1 MNRVKRYQTLLIRSR
16 EVLTTLGSQKYIKQL
31 SKFLFY
37 ALGRRPDE
45 FGLVPDPNG
54 FVKIKT
60 LLKAVSEEDGW
71 KYVRRSHIEEL
82 LIVLPDPP
90 VELKGN
96 LIRAKSR
103 NNLPLPTRIDR
114 PPTSLFTC
122 IRRKAYPRVI
132 DKGISPSGAGDVILS
147 SKQQMAM
154 RIGKRIDQKPV
165 LLTIQTGK
173 AAGKGV
179 RFYRTGDLIYIAA
192 SIPPGCFTGPAP
204 PKAKEVTKKQSPEKE
219 EKKADLSGSFIL
231 AFDDE
236 KDLQKKLTRKKRQK
250 EIAWKKD
257 RKRLKHARDKM
268 WPV

>member
-1 MNRVKRYQTLLIRSR
+1 MNRVKRYQTLLMRSR
-16 EVLTTLGSQKYIKQL
+16 KVLTILSPQKHIKQL

-45 FGLVPDPNG
+45 FGLLPDPNG

-60 LLKAVSEEDGW
+60 LLKAISEEDGW

-90 VELKGN
+90 VELRGN

-103 NNLPLPTRIDR
+103 NNLPLPILIDR

-132 DKGISPSGAGDVILS
+132 DKGISPSGTGDVILS
-147 SKQQMAM
+147 SNQKMAM

-165 LLTIQTGK
+165 LLIIQTRK
-173 AAGKGV
+173 AVEKGV

-204 PKAKEVTKKQSPEKE
+204 PRAKESTKKQGPEKE
-219 EKKADLSGSFIL
+219 EKTAKLPGSFIL

-236 KDLQKKLTRKKRQK
+236 RDREKKFTRKKRQK

-257 RKRLKHARDKM
+257 RKRLKHARDKI
-268 WPV
+268 WPA